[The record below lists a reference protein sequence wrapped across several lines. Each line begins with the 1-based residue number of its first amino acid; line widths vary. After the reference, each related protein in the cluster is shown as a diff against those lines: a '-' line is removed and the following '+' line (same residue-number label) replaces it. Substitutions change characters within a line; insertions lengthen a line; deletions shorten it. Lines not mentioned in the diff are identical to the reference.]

1 MIDKSSVGIAI
12 VGAGVAGQLH
22 AAGVRAC
29 SAAKLVGIY
38 DAKAEQT
45 EKIARQ
51 FETKAM
57 RSLDELLDDPA
68 VDAVIVATPMEFHR
82 DPALRAMNAGKAV
95 LVEKPVGASVPDVQ
109 AIVDG
114 ARSSGQLCV
123 PGHNVVYTP
132 GVRQIKTYIDDGS
145 YGQIVAAW
153 ILYAIHHPPVVAAR
167 YPGVL
172 RQIATHH
179 LYSLLYL
186 LGTPKRLVTMV
197 TETRQESLDREDQYS
212 LVAEMPNGAIANLF
226 ATFATNDQTN
236 DPFTFRYK
244 VLGTEGGGTFS
255 WRDSVST
262 RQGVGMDW
270 RYTSYE
276 ESFIYEID
284 YFVRQCLLKGALP
297 LSTLEDA
304 VTAQKLI
311 ELAEESIRSGRVVD
325 FVP

>member
-1 MIDKSSVGIAI
+1 MSDSASIGIAI

-29 SAAKLVGIY
+29 SAATLIGIF
-38 DAKAEQT
+38 DARPEQAET
-45 EKIARQ
+45 LARQ
-51 FETKAM
+51 FETKAA
-57 RSLDELLDDPA
+57 RSLDELLGDPA

-82 DPALRAMNAGKAV
+82 DPALRAMDAGKAV
-95 LVEKPVGASVPDVQ
+95 LVEKPVGASVADVQ
-109 AIVDG
+109 AILD
-114 ARSSGQLCV
+114 AAQASGQLCV

-132 GVRQIKTYIDDGS
+132 GVRQIKQHIDAGD

-167 YPGVL
+167 YPGIL

-186 LGTPKRLVTMV
+186 LGTPKRLVTIV
-197 TETRQESLDREDQYS
+197 TETRPVSLDREDQYA
-212 LVAEMPNGAIANLF
+212 LVAEMPNGALATLF
-226 ATFATNDQTN
+226 ATFAANDQTN

-255 WRDSVST
+255 WRDSIST

-276 ESFIYEID
+276 ESFVYEID
-284 YFVRQCLLKGALP
+284 YFVRQCLLNGQPP

-304 VTAQKLI
+304 VMAQRLI
-311 ELAEESIRSGRVVD
+311 EAAEASIRGGQVVD
-325 FVP
+325 FAP